1 MIYSSSSMDKQ
12 RRSSN
17 NNIYL
22 IKKREKKEKGR
33 NHRSSID
40 ITSITQEGIVIT
52 YCNKQEERKR
62 SERGTEKKD
71 CNSTSK

>member
-17 NNIYL
+17 NIYL
-22 IKKREKKEKGR
+22 IKKGKKKKKEEIIVA
-33 NHRSSID
+33 SSN